1 MKVAL
6 LERKISELKG
16 SDYIAQTINTPL
28 EANIGQGQEQYS
40 RRLYLVISVLAE
52 PGHRDEF
59 QKVATTIEDKT
70 GIACNIVIRNI
81 DKGHPI
87 KHVDENWKQKRIVK
101 FTLDSFKEAIYRKRK
116 EKQRKHVPSSNERI
130 SLLESV
136 SSSNHQTEEEAT
148 RII

>member
-1 MKVAL
+1 MEEQQESIAYLKMKVAL

-28 EANIGQGQEQYS
+28 EANIGQGQEQNS

-87 KHVDENWKQKRIVK
+87 KHVDEN
-101 FTLDSFKEAIYRKRK
+101 
-116 EKQRKHVPSSNERI
+116 
-130 SLLESV
+130 
-136 SSSNHQTEEEAT
+136 
-148 RII
+148 